1 MLAYSHLPGTDRP
14 VTVKLLAAPG
24 YGPDAVSVPGVP
36 AWSALVLDGVAVPYD
51 EVVSVRMVE
60 SALGLIVEQA
70 SHGLDDMPV
79 QHLRMYS
86 RAEFNLWREAL
97 QPKVVN
103 PNSSLAIKNCGPSTS
118 GPSTSDASTIGHGS
132 KASQINAARRWLAI
146 AEASKASK
154 SLFDVE

>member
-1 MLAYSHLPGTDRP
+1 M
-14 VTVKLLAAPG
+14 
-24 YGPDAVSVPGVP
+24 PGVP

-70 SHGLDDMPV
+70 SHGLDDTPV

-103 PNSSLAIKNCGPSTS
+103 PNSSLTIKNCGPSTS
-118 GPSTSDASTIGHGS
+118 DASIIGHGS

>member
-1 MLAYSHLPGTDRP
+1 MLAYSHLPGIDRP

-70 SHGLDDMPV
+70 SHGLDDTPV

-86 RAEFNLWREAL
+86 RAEFNLWQEAL

-103 PNSSLAIKNCGPSTS
+103 PNSSLTIKNCGASTS
-118 GPSTSDASTIGHGS
+118 GASTSGRGS

>member
-1 MLAYSHLPGTDRP
+1 M
-14 VTVKLLAAPG
+14 
-24 YGPDAVSVPGVP
+24 PGVP
-36 AWSALVLDGVAVPYD
+36 AWSALVMDGVAVPYD
-51 EVVSVRMVE
+51 DVVSVRMVE
-60 SALGLIVEQA
+60 NALGLIVEQA
-70 SHGLDDMPV
+70 SHGLDGTPL

-103 PNSSLAIKNCGPSTS
+103 PDSSLTIKNCGPSTS
-118 GPSTSDASTIGHGS
+118 SGASTPGRGS
-132 KASQINAARRWLAI
+132 KASQINAARSWLAG

>member
-1 MLAYSHLPGTDRP
+1 M
-14 VTVKLLAAPG
+14 
-24 YGPDAVSVPGVP
+24 PGVP
-36 AWSALVLDGVAVPYD
+36 AWSALVMDGVAVPYD
-51 EVVSVRMVE
+51 DVVSVRMVE
-60 SALGLIVEQA
+60 NALGLIVEQA
-70 SHGLDDMPV
+70 SHGVDGTPL

-103 PNSSLAIKNCGPSTS
+103 PNSSLTIKNCGPSTS
-118 GPSTSDASTIGHGS
+118 GASTSGASTSGRGS
-132 KASQINAARRWLAI
+132 KASQINAARSWLAS

>member
-1 MLAYSHLPGTDRP
+1 MLAYSHLPDTDRP

-70 SHGLDDMPV
+70 SHGLDDTPV

-86 RAEFNLWREAL
+86 RAEFNLWQEAL

-103 PNSSLAIKNCGPSTS
+103 PNSSLTIKNC

-132 KASQINAARRWLAI
+132 KASQINAARHWLAI

-154 SLFDVE
+154 SLFGVE

>member
-1 MLAYSHLPGTDRP
+1 M
-14 VTVKLLAAPG
+14 
-24 YGPDAVSVPGVP
+24 PGVP
-36 AWSALVLDGVAVPYD
+36 ACWSALVMDGVAVPYN

-70 SHGLDDMPV
+70 SLGLDDTPL

-103 PNSSLAIKNCGPSTS
+103 PNSSLTIKNCGSSTPGAGTS
-118 GPSTSDASTIGHGS
+118 GRAS
-132 KASQINAARRWLAI
+132 KASQINAARSWLAS

>member
-1 MLAYSHLPGTDRP
+1 MLDYSHLPDTDRP

-70 SHGLDDMPV
+70 SHGLDDTPV

-86 RAEFNLWREAL
+86 RAEFNLWQEAL

-103 PNSSLAIKNCGPSTS
+103 PNSSLTIKNC

-132 KASQINAARRWLAI
+132 KASQINAARHWLAI

>member
-24 YGPDAVSVPGVP
+24 YGPDTVSVPGVP

-70 SHGLDDMPV
+70 SHGLDDTPV
-79 QHLRMYS
+79 QHLRMY
-86 RAEFNLWREAL
+86 L
-97 QPKVVN
+97 
-103 PNSSLAIKNCGPSTS
+103 SLIH
-118 GPSTSDASTIGHGS
+118 I
-132 KASQINAARRWLAI
+132 
-146 AEASKASK
+146 
-154 SLFDVE
+154 

>member
-1 MLAYSHLPGTDRP
+1 MGTDRH
-14 VTVKLLAAPG
+14 VTIQLLAAPG
-24 YGPDAVSVPGVP
+24 YEDGVSVPDVP
-36 AWSALVLDGVAVPYD
+36 AWSALVLDGVAVPYN

-60 SALGLIVEQA
+60 SALGFVVEQA
-70 SHGLDDMPV
+70 SSDTDDMPL

-86 RAEFNLWREAL
+86 RAEWNLWREAL

-103 PNSSLAIKNCGPSTS
+103 PDSSLTIKNCG
-118 GPSTSDASTIGHGS
+118 ASTPGSGS
-132 KASQINAARRWLAI
+132 KASQINAARAAARSWLAS

>member
-1 MLAYSHLPGTDRP
+1 M
-14 VTVKLLAAPG
+14 
-24 YGPDAVSVPGVP
+24 
-36 AWSALVLDGVAVPYD
+36 DGVAVPYD
-51 EVVSVRMVE
+51 QVMSVRMVE

-70 SHGLDDMPV
+70 SHGLDDTPL

-103 PNSSLAIKNCGPSTS
+103 PDSSLTIKNCGPSTS
-118 GPSTSDASTIGHGS
+118 SGASTPGRGS
-132 KASQINAARRWLAI
+132 KASQINAARSWLAS
-146 AEASKASK
+146 AEASKSTK

>member
-1 MLAYSHLPGTDRP
+1 MTIQ
-14 VTVKLLAAPG
+14 LLAAPE
-24 YGPDAVSVPGVP
+24 YEPDSSSVSGAPT
-36 AWSALVLDGVAVPYD
+36 WSALVMDGVAVPYD
-51 EVVSVRMVE
+51 EVMSVRMVE
-60 SALGLIVEQA
+60 SALGLIFEQA
-70 SHGLDDMPV
+70 SHGLDDPPL

-103 PNSSLAIKNCGPSTS
+103 PDSSLTIRNCGPSMSS
-118 GPSTSDASTIGHGS
+118 GASTSDHGS
-132 KASQINAARRWLAI
+132 KASQINAARSWLAS

>member
-1 MLAYSHLPGTDRP
+1 M
-14 VTVKLLAAPG
+14 
-24 YGPDAVSVPGVP
+24 
-36 AWSALVLDGVAVPYD
+36 DGVAVPYN

-70 SHGLDDMPV
+70 SHGLDDAPL

-103 PNSSLAIKNCGPSTS
+103 PNSSLTIKNCGS
-118 GPSTSDASTIGHGS
+118 GTSDAEDADSPIRLLEVG
-132 KASQINAARRWLAI
+132 ALRLR
-146 AEASKASK
+146 
-154 SLFDVE
+154 

>member
-1 MLAYSHLPGTDRP
+1 MPAYARAYLLTYLTDRP
-14 VTVKLLAAPG
+14 VTIQLLAAPG
-24 YGPDAVSVPGVP
+24 DDPDGVSVPGVP
-36 AWSALVLDGVAVPYD
+36 AWSALVMDGVAVPYN

-70 SHGLDDMPV
+70 SHGLDDAPL

-103 PNSSLAIKNCGPSTS
+103 PNSSLTIKNCGSSTPGAGTS
-118 GPSTSDASTIGHGS
+118 GRAS
-132 KASQINAARRWLAI
+132 KASQINAARSWLAS

>member
-1 MLAYSHLPGTDRP
+1 M
-14 VTVKLLAAPG
+14 
-24 YGPDAVSVPGVP
+24 PGVP

-70 SHGLDDMPV
+70 SHGLDDTPV

-86 RAEFNLWREAL
+86 RAEFNLWQEAL

-103 PNSSLAIKNCGPSTS
+103 PNSSLTIKNC

-132 KASQINAARRWLAI
+132 KASQINAARHWLAI

>member
-1 MLAYSHLPGTDRP
+1 M
-14 VTVKLLAAPG
+14 
-24 YGPDAVSVPGVP
+24 PGVP

-70 SHGLDDMPV
+70 SHGLDDMPA

-86 RAEFNLWREAL
+86 RAEFNLWQEAL

-103 PNSSLAIKNCGPSTS
+103 PNSSLTIKNC

>member
-1 MLAYSHLPGTDRP
+1 M
-14 VTVKLLAAPG
+14 
-24 YGPDAVSVPGVP
+24 PGVP
-36 AWSALVLDGVAVPYD
+36 AWSALVMDGVAVPYD

-60 SALGLIVEQA
+60 NALGLIVEQA
-70 SHGLDDMPV
+70 SHGLDGTPL

-103 PNSSLAIKNCGPSTS
+103 PNSSLTIKNCGPSTS
-118 GPSTSDASTIGHGS
+118 GASTSGASTSGRGS
-132 KASQINAARRWLAI
+132 KASQINAARSWLAS

>member
-1 MLAYSHLPGTDRP
+1 M
-14 VTVKLLAAPG
+14 
-24 YGPDAVSVPGVP
+24 PGVP
-36 AWSALVLDGVAVPYD
+36 AWSALVMDGVAVPYD
-51 EVVSVRMVE
+51 DVVSVRMVE
-60 SALGLIVEQA
+60 NALGLIVEQA
-70 SHGLDDMPV
+70 SHGLDGTPL

-103 PNSSLAIKNCGPSTS
+103 PNSSLTIKNCGPSTS
-118 GPSTSDASTIGHGS
+118 GASTSGASTSGRGS
-132 KASQINAARRWLAI
+132 KASQINAARSWLAS

>member
-1 MLAYSHLPGTDRP
+1 MLDYSHLPDTDRP

-70 SHGLDDMPV
+70 SHGLDDTPV

-103 PNSSLAIKNCGPSTS
+103 PNSSLTIKNC

-132 KASQINAARRWLAI
+132 KASQINAARHWLAI

-154 SLFDVE
+154 SLFGVE

>member
-1 MLAYSHLPGTDRP
+1 M
-14 VTVKLLAAPG
+14 
-24 YGPDAVSVPGVP
+24 PGVP
-36 AWSALVLDGVAVPYD
+36 AWSALVMDGVAVPYD
-51 EVVSVRMVE
+51 DVVSVRMVE
-60 SALGLIVEQA
+60 NALGLIVEQA
-70 SHGLDDMPV
+70 SHGLDGTPL

-103 PNSSLAIKNCGPSTS
+103 PNSSLTIKNCGPSTS
-118 GPSTSDASTIGHGS
+118 GACTSGASTSGASTSGRGS
-132 KASQINAARRWLAI
+132 KASQINAARSWLAS

>member
-24 YGPDAVSVPGVP
+24 YGPDTVSVPGVP

-70 SHGLDDMPV
+70 SHGLDDTPV

-103 PNSSLAIKNCGPSTS
+103 PNSSLTIKNC
-118 GPSTSDASTIGHGS
+118 GPSTSDASTIGPGS